1 MINNEDEA
9 FGMFGNTY
17 EETEDCLEMVDACL
31 DILKDNKWYNACEQH
46 LTSVKYELEIQLSF
60 FQ

>member
-1 MINNEDEA
+1 
-9 FGMFGNTY
+9 MFGNTY

-31 DILKDNKWYNACEQH
+31 EILKDNKWYNACEQH
-46 LTSVKYELEIQLSF
+46 LTSVKYELERQLSF